1 MLLCVVVKIL
11 KGKKK
16 FVKKRTMNHSTE
28 NAHQFSKQKKYGMEN
43 AFWRTYSQLRAIGTY
58 VKTSNEKV
66 AFDMQ

>member
-11 KGKKK
+11 KGKKNLL
-16 FVKKRTMNHSTE
+16 KKELWTTE